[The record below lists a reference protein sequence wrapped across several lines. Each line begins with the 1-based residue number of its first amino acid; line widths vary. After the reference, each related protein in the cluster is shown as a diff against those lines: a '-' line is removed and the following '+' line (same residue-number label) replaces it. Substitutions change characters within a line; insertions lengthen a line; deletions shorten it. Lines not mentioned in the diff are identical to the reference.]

1 MHLGVQFLRN
11 EKAHTLATDMEP
23 NLAIHYVALASL
35 AYDLVTRH
43 VGEATV
49 KEIEDLVVAKRRGYR
64 SATAFYREFENGRW
78 ISSLVLPDCFKSV
91 AVRKRLK
98 AKWVEE
104 ADFTR
109 SFDQSNIALMQ
120 LELVAGELTDD
131 ELDELM
137 ARPTK
142 DSYGNDQQAG
152 MVDFLEYVSSTRPG
166 GLTATAKARL
176 AALTVESSS

>member
-1 MHLGVQFLRN
+1 
-11 EKAHTLATDMEP
+11 
-23 NLAIHYVALASL
+23 
-35 AYDLVTRH
+35 
-43 VGEATV
+43 
-49 KEIEDLVVAKRRGYR
+49 
-64 SATAFYREFENGRW
+64 
-78 ISSLVLPDCFKSV
+78 
-91 AVRKRLK
+91 
-98 AKWVEE
+98 
-104 ADFTR
+104 
-109 SFDQSNIALMQ
+109 MQ